1 MQIGLVSPD
10 NKLMG
15 EAKRKT
21 KADEGLEAIL
31 ARMISGIEEALAAA
45 GTGLGAVGA
54 VGIGAP
60 GAVDP
65 HQGIVLEAVNLRWTD
80 VPVAALLSKRLGVPV
95 FLDND
100 VNVAVLGEHRMGAAK
115 GFRDVM
121 GVWLGTGIGG
131 GLILN
136 NQLYYGHF
144 FTAGEIGHTI
154 LLPSAPVGHRSLEHN
169 CSRSAVVDRL
179 VRLIRSNRKS
189 IIPALVENDLDKIK
203 SKTLAKAYESGDEL
217 TVEVVQETAHLL
229 SISLA
234 SVVTLLS
241 LPCIVL
247 GGGLTEALGKPFVDL
262 VEDHVRKLA
271 FPDRCKE
278 VKVLA
283 SKLED
288 HAGVYG
294 AAFVA
299 RDRSE

>member
-10 NKLMG
+10 NKIMG

-31 ARMISGIEEALAAA
+31 ARMISGIEESLAAA

-65 HQGIVLEAVNLRWTD
+65 ETGVVLEAVNLRWND

-100 VNVAVLGEHRMGAAK
+100 VNVAVLGEHRMGTGK
-115 GFRDVM
+115 GFRDIL

-136 NQLYYGHF
+136 DRLYYGHF
-144 FTAGEIGHTI
+144 LTAGEIGHTT

-169 CSRSAVVDRL
+169 CSRTAVVDRI
-179 VRLIRSNRKS
+179 VRLIRANRKS
-189 IIPALVENDLDKIK
+189 IIPAMVENDLDKIK
-203 SKTLAKAYESGDEL
+203 SKTLAKAYEAGDEL

-229 SISLA
+229 GIA
-234 SVVTLLS
+234 VAGVVTLLS
-241 LPCIVL
+241 LPCVIL

-262 VEDHVRKLA
+262 VEEHVRRHA
-271 FPDRCKE
+271 FPDRCKA
-278 VKVLA
+278 VRVIA
-283 SKLED
+283 SRLED

-294 AAFVA
+294 AAFIA
-299 RDRSE
+299 RDRLG